1 MTNVARSARGS
12 VMTILRL
19 TTQGKTKCC
28 LSGRF
33 ERERSGVRKGNSGI
47 FRQGVMCLNRENRRA
62 LKKKL
67 RDKGSRTLAADVLE
81 SLGNEID
88 KKIRDGDLVILNV
101 DQIIARK
108 DYPRMQGEYR
118 QFVES
123 SRNKVFVAHPH
134 RERPDGFSA
143 LIELEG
149 VETWLF
155 WYGDLIQVENI
166 QTEEGE

>member
-1 MTNVARSARGS
+1 
-12 VMTILRL
+12 
-19 TTQGKTKCC
+19 
-28 LSGRF
+28 
-33 ERERSGVRKGNSGI
+33 
-47 FRQGVMCLNRENRRA
+47 MCLNRENRRA

-67 RDKGSRTLAADVLE
+67 RDKGSRILAADVLE

-108 DYPRMQGEYR
+108 DYPRMQGEY
-118 QFVES
+118 
-123 SRNKVFVAHPH
+123 RNKVFVAHPH

>member
-1 MTNVARSARGS
+1 M
-12 VMTILRL
+12 
-19 TTQGKTKCC
+19 
-28 LSGRF
+28 
-33 ERERSGVRKGNSGI
+33 
-47 FRQGVMCLNRENRRA
+47 NRENRRA

-101 DQIIARK
+101 DQIIA
-108 DYPRMQGEYR
+108 
-118 QFVES
+118 
-123 SRNKVFVAHPH
+123 
-134 RERPDGFSA
+134 

>member
-1 MTNVARSARGS
+1 MNTARKNCIWYDQCGS
-12 VMTILRL
+12 EC
-19 TTQGKTKCC
+19 QGKCDDYSPADDAGENEVLFYQGGLK
-28 LSGRF
+28 
-33 ERERSGVRKGNSGI
+33 ENA
-47 FRQGVMCLNRENRRA
+47 QGVMCLNRENRRA

-88 KKIRDGDLVILNV
+88 KKIRDGDLVTLNV

-123 SRNKVFVAHPH
+123 SRDKVFVAHPH

>member
-1 MTNVARSARGS
+1 M
-12 VMTILRL
+12 
-19 TTQGKTKCC
+19 
-28 LSGRF
+28 
-33 ERERSGVRKGNSGI
+33 
-47 FRQGVMCLNRENRRA
+47 NRENRRA

-67 RDKGSRTLAADVLE
+67 RDKGSRALAADVLE

-88 KKIRDGDLVILNV
+88 KKIRDGDLVTLNV
-101 DQIIARK
+101 DQITARK

-118 QFVES
+118 QFVEA
-123 SRNKVFVAHPH
+123 SRDKVFVAHPY
-134 RERPDGFSA
+134 RERPDGISA

>member
-1 MTNVARSARGS
+1 
-12 VMTILRL
+12 
-19 TTQGKTKCC
+19 
-28 LSGRF
+28 
-33 ERERSGVRKGNSGI
+33 
-47 FRQGVMCLNRENRRA
+47 MCLNRENRRA

-81 SLGNEID
+81 SLVNEID

>member
-1 MTNVARSARGS
+1 
-12 VMTILRL
+12 
-19 TTQGKTKCC
+19 
-28 LSGRF
+28 
-33 ERERSGVRKGNSGI
+33 
-47 FRQGVMCLNRENRRA
+47 MCLNRENRRA

-67 RDKGSRTLAADVLE
+67 RDKGSRTLAAGVLE
-81 SLGNEID
+81 SLGNEI
-88 KKIRDGDLVILNV
+88 RDGDLVALNV
-101 DQIIARK
+101 DQITARK

-118 QFVES
+118 QFVEA
-123 SRNKVFVAHPH
+123 SRDKVFVAHPY

-155 WYGDLIQVENI
+155 WYGHLIQVENI

>member
-1 MTNVARSARGS
+1 MNTARKNCIWYDQCGS
-12 VMTILRL
+12 EC
-19 TTQGKTKCC
+19 QGKCDDYSPADDAGENEV
-28 LSGRF
+28 LF
-33 ERERSGVRKGNSGI
+33 Y
-47 FRQGVMCLNRENRRA
+47 QGVLKENARESENRRA

-67 RDKGSRTLAADVLE
+67 RDKGSRTLAADGLE

-118 QFVES
+118 HFVES
-123 SRNKVFVAHPH
+123 SRIKVFVAHPH

>member
-1 MTNVARSARGS
+1 MKIAE
-12 VMTILRL
+12 L
-19 TTQGKTKCC
+19 
-28 LSGRF
+28 
-33 ERERSGVRKGNSGI
+33 
-47 FRQGVMCLNRENRRA
+47 

-88 KKIRDGDLVILNV
+88 KKIRDGDLVTLNV

-123 SRNKVFVAHPH
+123 SVIRYLLHIRIVNDPM
-134 RERPDGFSA
+134 GS
-143 LIELEG
+143 LL
-149 VETWLF
+149 
-155 WYGDLIQVENI
+155 
-166 QTEEGE
+166 

>member
-1 MTNVARSARGS
+1 
-12 VMTILRL
+12 
-19 TTQGKTKCC
+19 
-28 LSGRF
+28 
-33 ERERSGVRKGNSGI
+33 
-47 FRQGVMCLNRENRRA
+47 MCLNRENRRA

-88 KKIRDGDLVILNV
+88 KKIRDGDLVTLNV

-108 DYPRMQGEYR
+108 D
-118 QFVES
+118 
-123 SRNKVFVAHPH
+123 HPH

>member
-1 MTNVARSARGS
+1 
-12 VMTILRL
+12 
-19 TTQGKTKCC
+19 
-28 LSGRF
+28 
-33 ERERSGVRKGNSGI
+33 
-47 FRQGVMCLNRENRRA
+47 MCLNRENRRA

-123 SRNKVFVAHPH
+123 SRNKVFADQLQNAVYRTA
-134 RERPDGFSA
+134 
-143 LIELEG
+143 
-149 VETWLF
+149 
-155 WYGDLIQVENI
+155 WYLHSSEAGYIR
-166 QTEEGE
+166 

>member
-1 MTNVARSARGS
+1 MNTARKNCIWYDQCGS
-12 VMTILRL
+12 EC
-19 TTQGKTKCC
+19 QGKCDDYSPADDAGENEV
-28 LSGRF
+28 LF
-33 ERERSGVRKGNSGI
+33 Y
-47 FRQGVMCLNRENRRA
+47 QGVLKENA
-62 LKKKL
+62 QEYEKVIQEYSD

-88 KKIRDGDLVILNV
+88 KKIRDGDLVTLNV

-123 SRNKVFVAHPH
+123 SRDKVFVAHPH

>member
-1 MTNVARSARGS
+1 
-12 VMTILRL
+12 
-19 TTQGKTKCC
+19 
-28 LSGRF
+28 
-33 ERERSGVRKGNSGI
+33 
-47 FRQGVMCLNRENRRA
+47 MCLNRENRRA

-123 SRNKVFVAHPH
+123 SRRVLWILNGY
-134 RERPDGFSA
+134 D
-143 LIELEG
+143 
-149 VETWLF
+149 
-155 WYGDLIQVENI
+155 
-166 QTEEGE
+166 